1 MVIPILFAVLMQ
13 TRTCNMPHPKKNDYL
28 LDRRHGP
35 QEGNTGCIRK
45 HGCDM
50 CVHAPTSNTNCGEGY
65 EKDRCMYVCIY
76 ACMCECMFTCMHVCV
91 YVSMYVCVR
100 IQAYTHA
107 CINTQTHTHAHTH
120 SAATATTTHKV
131 STPCTPCTPA
141 RLQVLFS
148 NFGGGLHL
156 LDIDLGLSLLLPRSL
171 GLLLSELHLGCCRL
185 GSLCSH
191 IIHQIIQIIHQI
203 IQSIH
208 QIIQSFTFAAA
219 ALAAGA
225 HTLWHTC

>member
-1 MVIPILFAVLMQ
+1 
-13 TRTCNMPHPKKNDYL
+13 
-28 LDRRHGP
+28 
-35 QEGNTGCIRK
+35 
-45 HGCDM
+45 
-50 CVHAPTSNTNCGEGY
+50 
-65 EKDRCMYVCIY
+65 
-76 ACMCECMFTCMHVCV
+76 
-91 YVSMYVCVR
+91 
-100 IQAYTHA
+100 
-107 CINTQTHTHAHTH
+107 
-120 SAATATTTHKV
+120 
-131 STPCTPCTPA
+131 
-141 RLQVLFS
+141 VLFS

-156 LDIDLGLSLLLPRSL
+156 LDIHLGLSLLLPRSL